1 METLMSKNETRIE
14 TLKYITAVF
23 IYGTIGPILHYISL
37 PSEIVV
43 CCRGIIGSL
52 FIFCYMKAKS
62 KNIDFEAIKKNII
75 PLIISGICLGLNWV
89 FLFAAYLHTTV
100 AIASLFNYL
109 APVMVVLIAPFAFK
123 EKLKAKKLL
132 CVLIALVG
140 VILTSGI
147 IGNSIENINFLGMGL
162 AILAA
167 VMFIGIVIC
176 NKNLKDIGSY
186 DKALVQLLISAI
198 TVLPYAIYSNYN
210 KELTIDIHSVL
221 LIAMLGIVH
230 TGVAYI
236 FYFSALGTISVQSIA
251 ILGYLEPV
259 VSVLGSVFVLKES
272 LGLHGFIG
280 AIMII
285 GAALASELL

>member
-1 METLMSKNETRIE
+1 MSRNETRIE

-52 FIFCYMKAKS
+52 FILCYMKIKD
-62 KNIDFEAIKKNII
+62 KQIDFKAIKNNLV
-75 PLIISGICLGLNWV
+75 PLLISGVCLGLNWV

-123 EKLKAKKLL
+123 EKLKTKKLL
-132 CVLIALVG
+132 CVFVALAG
-140 VILTSGI
+140 VVLTSGI
-147 IGNSIENINFLGMGL
+147 IGNKIENINFLGMGL
-162 AILAA
+162 AVLAA
-167 VMFIGIVIC
+167 IMFIGIVIC
-176 NKNLKDIGSY
+176 NKKLKDIGSY
-186 DKALVQLLISAI
+186 DKALVQLIVSAI
-198 TVLPYAIYSNYN
+198 TVLPYAIYSNYG
-210 KELTIDIHSVL
+210 KELVIDLHSIL
-221 LIAMLGIVH
+221 LIAMLGIIH
-230 TGVAYI
+230 TGLAYI

-259 VSVLGSVFVLKES
+259 VSVLGSVFVLKEAM
-272 LGLHGFIG
+272 GTHGYIG